1 MVFVP
6 RRDAP
11 GPSKRQTML
20 ARLLKKLGPH
30 YILVM
35 MIVTRLIG
43 SIGGT
48 LTIYYIDLTLH
59 VTPEVLHHFRILA
72 VAVVTAAV
80 VSTTLQGMWETRRL
94 RRVLSDLQHGRIV
107 ELPRA
112 LQAGRDAVSFCGRH
126 HLHEALLVP
135 LVTDAVLCPIL
146 YMWDQVD
153 AATLINIC
161 LGTFLGVSTS
171 LMLSFFAIEFWMRPV
186 IRHLL
191 DEGLPIPYAQLPVS
205 RLQSRMTICFGLTI
219 AGTALMIG
227 ALANQRA
234 VDIVN
239 DPKNQAATLANMQ
252 WHIMMIFIAAVTI
265 GLMLSVVLARSV
277 ASRVA
282 ELVQAMKRVEQGQLC
297 ERLHPAGNDELDIL
311 ARQFNVMVEQLDE
324 NDRTIRELNT
334 NLERKVRRRTR
345 QLSRSRRSLQRSLN
359 QLTEHDRLKTEFFS
373 NVSHELRTPLTMI
386 LAPVDRLLQRNAAE
400 LSPAATHMLEM
411 VRLNGYRLL
420 DLINRLLDFSKLEA
434 GQMKLHVGATDLNQ
448 LVESLTKAATPL
460 VQQRGIML
468 SIDCDPDLAPFGAD
482 EEKVDTIVSNLLS
495 NAIKFTPRGG
505 SIHVETYRTDDRVWV
520 SITDTGIGIDE
531 TQRDKVFERFVQVD
545 GSSSREFSGTGLG
558 LSLVK
563 NLVELHGG
571 EVHLK
576 SQLGRGSRFYFDL
589 PLRAIP
595 QGTLTVDHHGEQRI
609 GRAFADLDQYSVEPD
624 TGTEAI
630 LHETG
635 NPFTRTILVVDD
647 TVEIRVLLGEM
658 LREEYRVVFA
668 RDGQEGLEVARQV
681 MPDLII
687 SDVMMPH
694 VDGQEFCQRIKQ
706 DSATAHIPFV
716 MLTAK
721 AELSMKIGGLNCGAD
736 DYLIKPFEEN
746 ELQARVRS
754 LLRLRGLHQDLDRR
768 NRELRSAYN
777 ELRDL
782 QSQLVQAEKMSS
794 LGQLIA
800 GLAHEI
806 NNSINAVYNGIRP
819 LATTIKRVEKL
830 VDVEPPAEGGKT
842 EVQAAFQKILMLA
855 SVVEA
860 GAARTAR
867 IISDLK
873 TFSHPGNEDFQVFD
887 LHEALDMCVNLLS
900 SSLRDRIEVRRDYG
914 QIGRVFGPA
923 GQLNQVFMNILNNAQ
938 QAIDEEGEITITTRQ
953 EDEWISVRIRDTGCG
968 IPADVREKVFDP
980 FFTTKEPGVGTGL
993 GLSLSY
999 GLITKLGG
1007 TIECQSEKQ
1016 RGTEFVIRFPCVA
1029 EAPAT
1034 DDDFQEHIAFQR
1046 AIP

>member
-1 MVFVP
+1 
-6 RRDAP
+6 
-11 GPSKRQTML
+11 ML
-20 ARLLKKLGPH
+20 ATLLKKLGPH

-43 SIGGT
+43 SIGGV

-59 VTPEVLHHFRILA
+59 VTPEVLSHFRLL
-72 VAVVTAAV
+72 AAV
-80 VSTTLQGMWETRRL
+80 VVIAAVVATTLQGLWETRRL
-94 RRVLSDLQHGRIV
+94 RRVLGDLQHGRVV

-112 LQAGRDAVSFCGRH
+112 LQAGRDAVEFCGKH

-153 AATLINIC
+153 SATLINIC

-171 LMLSFFAIEFWMRPV
+171 LMLSFFAIEFWMRPI

-234 VDIVN
+234 VEIVN
-239 DPKNQAATLANMQ
+239 DPQNQAATLANMQ

-359 QLTEHDRLKTEFFS
+359 KLTEHDRLKTEFFS

-386 LAPVDRLLQRNAAE
+386 LAPVDRLLQRNAEA
-400 LSPAATHMLEM
+400 LSPSAKHMLEM

-434 GQMKLHVGATDLNQ
+434 GQMKLNVAATDLNK
-448 LVESLTKAATPL
+448 LVDSLTKAASPL
-460 VQQRGIML
+460 VQQRGIVL
-468 SIDCDPDLAPFGAD
+468 SIDCDPELAPFGAD

-505 SIHVETYRTDDRVWV
+505 SIHVETYRTDDRVWL

-563 NLVELHGG
+563 DLVELHGG

-576 SQLGRGSRFYFDL
+576 SELGRGSRFYFDL
-589 PLRAIP
+589 PLRPVP
-595 QGTLTVDHHGEQRI
+595 QGQLSVNHSGEQRL
-609 GRAFADLDQYSVEPD
+609 GRAFADLDQFNIEP
-624 TGTEAI
+624 EAAI
-630 LHETG
+630 ESGIHDTG

-647 TVEIRVLLGEM
+647 TLEIRVLLGEM
-658 LREEYRVVFA
+658 LRDEYRVVFA

-681 MPDLII
+681 APDLII

-694 VDGQEFCQRIKQ
+694 VDGQEFCRRIKE

-768 NRELRSAYN
+768 NRELRTAYN

-830 VDVEPPAEGGKT
+830 VEAEPTSEGGPN
-842 EVQAAFQKILMLA
+842 EVQAAFKKILTLA

-900 SSLRDRIEVRRDYG
+900 SSLRDRIEVVRDYG
-914 QIGRVFGPA
+914 EIGRVFGPA

-938 QAIDEEGEITITTRQ
+938 QAIADNGAITITTRQ
-953 EDEWISVRIRDTGCG
+953 EDEWVSVRIRDSGCG
-968 IPADVREKVFDP
+968 IPADVREKIFDP

-1007 TIECQSEKQ
+1007 SIECQSELQ

-1029 EAPAT
+1029 EAPAS
-1034 DDDFQEHIAFQR
+1034 DDDFQEQLAFQR
-1046 AIP
+1046 ALP

>member
-1 MVFVP
+1 
-6 RRDAP
+6 
-11 GPSKRQTML
+11 ML
-20 ARLLKKLGPH
+20 ASLLKKLGPH

-43 SIGGT
+43 SIGGV

-59 VTPEVLHHFRILA
+59 VTPEVLSHFRLLA
-72 VAVVTAAV
+72 VVVVIAAV
-80 VSTTLQGMWETRRL
+80 VATTLQGLWETRRL
-94 RRVLSDLQHGRIV
+94 RRVLGDLQHGRVV

-112 LQAGRDAVSFCGRH
+112 LQAGRDAVEFCGKH

-153 AATLINIC
+153 SATLINIC

-171 LMLSFFAIEFWMRPV
+171 LMLSFFAIEFWMRPI

-234 VDIVN
+234 VEIVN
-239 DPKNQAATLANMQ
+239 DPQNQAATLANMQ

-265 GLMLSVVLARSV
+265 GLLLSVVLARSV

-359 QLTEHDRLKTEFFS
+359 KLTEHDRLKTEFFS

-386 LAPVDRLLQRNAAE
+386 LAPVDRLLQRNADE
-400 LSPAATHMLEM
+400 LSPSAKHMLEM

-434 GQMKLHVGATDLNQ
+434 GQMKLNLAATDLNK
-448 LVESLTKAATPL
+448 LVDSLTKAASPL
-460 VQQRGIML
+460 VQQRGIVL
-468 SIDCDPDLAPFGAD
+468 SIDFDPELAPFGAD

-563 NLVELHGG
+563 DLVELHGG

-576 SQLGRGSRFYFDL
+576 SELGRGSRFYFDL
-589 PLRAIP
+589 PLRPVP
-595 QGTLTVDHHGEQRI
+595 QGQLSVNHSGEQRL
-609 GRAFADLDQYSVEPD
+609 GRAFADLDQFSIEP
-624 TGTEAI
+624 EAAI
-630 LHETG
+630 ENGLHDTG

-647 TVEIRVLLGEM
+647 TLEIRVLLGEM
-658 LREEYRVVFA
+658 LRDDYRVVFA
-668 RDGQEGLEVARQV
+668 RDGQEGLEVAGQV
-681 MPDLII
+681 APDLII

-694 VDGQEFCQRIKQ
+694 VDGQEFCRRIKE
-706 DSATAHIPFV
+706 DSATAHIPFI

-768 NRELRSAYN
+768 NRELRTAYN

-830 VDVEPPAEGGKT
+830 VEAEPTADGGAN
-842 EVQAAFQKILMLA
+842 EVQAAFKKILTLA

-867 IISDLK
+867 IIGDLK
-873 TFSHPGNEDFQVFD
+873 TFSHPGNEEFQVFD

-900 SSLRDRIEVRRDYG
+900 SSMRDRIEVVRDYG
-914 QIGRVFGPA
+914 EIGRVFGPA

-938 QAIDEEGEITITTRQ
+938 QAITDDGAITITTRQ
-953 EDEWISVRIRDTGCG
+953 EDEWVSVRIRDSGCG
-968 IPADVREKVFDP
+968 IPADVREKIFDP

-1007 TIECQSEKQ
+1007 TIECQSELQ

-1029 EAPAT
+1029 EAPAS
-1034 DDDFQEHIAFQR
+1034 DDDFQEQLAFQR